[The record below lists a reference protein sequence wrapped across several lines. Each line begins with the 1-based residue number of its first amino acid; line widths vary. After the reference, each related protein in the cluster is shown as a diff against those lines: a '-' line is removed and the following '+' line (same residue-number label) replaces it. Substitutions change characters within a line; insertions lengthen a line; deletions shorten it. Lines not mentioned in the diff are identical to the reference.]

1 MQPTIQ
7 EDRRPICL
15 QAIAKDI
22 VVLLG
27 KSHVLEIL
35 YLLKKSHSSIRFN
48 ELKRKISITS
58 TTLSRR
64 LEELVKVGL
73 LEREAYPEVPIR
85 VEYSLSD
92 KGYELGLILGTLF
105 EWMGENYTFE

>member
-1 MQPTIQ
+1 MLPTIQ
-7 EDRRPICL
+7 ERHQPICL
-15 QAIAKDI
+15 QSIAKDI

-27 KSHVLEIL
+27 KSHVLDIL
-35 YLLKKSHSSIRFN
+35 YILKKSHSSIRFN
-48 ELKRKISITS
+48 DLKREISITS

-73 LEREAYPEVPIR
+73 LVREAYPEVPIR

-92 KGYELGLILGTLF
+92 KGCELGLILSTLF
-105 EWMGENYTFE
+105 EWMGENYAVE

>member
-1 MQPTIQ
+1 MLPTIQ
-7 EDRRPICL
+7 ERHQPICL
-15 QAIAKDI
+15 QSIAKDI

-27 KSHVLEIL
+27 KSHVLDIL
-35 YLLKKSHSSIRFN
+35 YILKKSHSSIRFN
-48 ELKRKISITS
+48 DLKREISITS

-73 LEREAYPEVPIR
+73 LDREAYPEVPIR

-105 EWMGENYTFE
+105 EWMGENYASE

>member
-1 MQPTIQ
+1 MQPNLQ
-7 EDRRPICL
+7 EDKQPICL

-27 KSHVLEIL
+27 KSHVLDIL
-35 YLLKKSHSSIRFN
+35 YLLQKSDSSIRFN
-48 ELKRKISITS
+48 ELKREISITS

-73 LEREAYPEVPIR
+73 LDREAYPEVPIR

-92 KGYELGLILGTLF
+92 RGNELGLILSNLF
-105 EWMGENYTFE
+105 EWMAENYE

>member
-7 EDRRPICL
+7 ESHQPICL
-15 QAIAKDI
+15 QSIAKDI

-27 KSHVLEIL
+27 KSHVLDIL
-35 YLLKKSHSSIRFN
+35 YILKKSHSSMRFN
-48 ELKRKISITS
+48 DLKREISITS

-92 KGYELGLILGTLF
+92 KGYELGLILGNLF
-105 EWMGENYTFE
+105 DWMGENYASE

>member
-1 MQPTIQ
+1 MLPTIQ
-7 EDRRPICL
+7 ESHQPICL
-15 QAIAKDI
+15 QSIAKDI

-48 ELKRKISITS
+48 ELKREISITS

-73 LEREAYPEVPIR
+73 LDREAYPEVPIR

-92 KGYELGLILGTLF
+92 KGNELGLILSNLF
-105 EWMGENYTFE
+105 DWMAENYE

>member
-1 MQPTIQ
+1 MQVDIEHRLGCIMQPTIQ
-7 EDRRPICL
+7 GNRQPICL

-58 TTLSRR
+58 TTLS
-64 LEELVKVGL
+64 KIFIPDS
-73 LEREAYPEVPIR
+73 YFYYDSI
-85 VEYSLSD
+85 S
-92 KGYELGLILGTLF
+92 LF
-105 EWMGENYTFE
+105 EGAAI